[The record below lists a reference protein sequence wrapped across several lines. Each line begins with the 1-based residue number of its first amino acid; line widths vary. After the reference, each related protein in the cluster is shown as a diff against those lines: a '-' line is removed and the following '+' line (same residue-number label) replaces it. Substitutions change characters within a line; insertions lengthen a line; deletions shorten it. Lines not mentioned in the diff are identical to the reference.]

1 MMTSVLSLVW
11 LLCSSPT
18 PTSAPAD
25 PAAMARVRAIERAR
39 VEIVQRL
46 TPCVVCIFP
55 RGSRAG
61 GGSGVII
68 DSHGYGLTNFH
79 VIRGMIGERR
89 GEAGLPDG
97 KIYPLEVLGFDP
109 GGDVA
114 MFKIDR
120 DKPFYPAP
128 LGDSDGLRV
137 GDWTLAMGNPFL
149 LAEDFQPTVT
159 CGIVSGLH
167 RYQRGEGRALNYTD
181 CIQVDTSIN
190 PGNSG
195 GPLFDLRGD
204 LVGINGRISIE
215 ERGRVNV
222 GLGYA
227 ITINQIRRFIPALRA
242 GLVTKHAT
250 LGATTRDKAL
260 RNVVVD
266 QILSDSC
273 AAKAG
278 LKLGDRVLRF
288 GGVDVQSANHL
299 LTLLGTY
306 PAEWPVTMTIER
318 EGKRQ
323 DLNLRLDAIP
333 LPRGLRPLKNVAE
346 QTQVKNPLRP
356 NPEANA
362 RAVMRAWDRYQRF
375 VGRAEA
381 VSRVNEVRVAGERRR
396 AGKAEDAS
404 TALDVVEKRPGADAK
419 PPEEPGELEQWIRWS
434 LLSPL
439 EDAWKAGYRVVGG
452 DEIGGEIV
460 VVIER
465 KAEGLPEYRLY
476 LEDDGGALRAIEFD
490 AKDDG
495 RRVRYEYDDYRRVG
509 AIRWPFKRRVLIGG
523 EPLFSD
529 ELSKVEPAAGGA

>member
-1 MMTSVLSLVW
+1 MMTAVLWSVFLI
-11 LLCSSPT
+11 CAAPT
-18 PTSAPAD
+18 PSSAPAD
-25 PAAMARVRAIERAR
+25 PAALARMRSIERAR
-39 VEIVQRL
+39 IEIVQRL

-68 DSHGYGLTNFH
+68 DSQGYGVTNFH
-79 VIRGMIGERR
+79 VVRGFIGERR

-97 KIYPLEVLGFDP
+97 QIYPLEVLGFDP

-128 LGDSDGLRV
+128 LGDSDALRV

-227 ITINQIRRFIPALRA
+227 ITINQIKRFIPALRA
-242 GLVTKHAT
+242 GIVTRHAT
-250 LGATTRDKAL
+250 LGATTRDQGL
-260 RNVVVD
+260 RQVVVD

-288 GGVDVQSANHL
+288 GGADVQSANHL

-306 PAEWPVTMTIER
+306 PAGWPVTVTIER
-318 EGKRQ
+318 DGRQ
-323 DLNLRLDAIP
+323 RDLHLRLDSVP
-333 LPRGLRPLKNVAE
+333 LPRGLRPPRNLPAE
-346 QTQVKNPLRP
+346 MKVLDPLRP

-362 RAVMRAWDRYQRF
+362 RAVTRAWDRYQRF
-375 VGRAEA
+375 VGRPEA
-381 VSRVNEVRVAGERRR
+381 VSQLNTVHVVGERRR
-396 AGKAEDAS
+396 TGKPDDAP
-404 TALDVVEKRPGADAK
+404 TALDLVEKRPEADEQT
-419 PPEEPGELEQWIRWS
+419 PSEPGELEQWIRWS
-434 LLSPL
+434 LLRPL
-439 EDAWKAGYRVVGG
+439 EDAGKQGYRVVGG
-452 DEIGGEIV
+452 DEVDGAIV

-465 KAEGLPEYRLY
+465 KAKGLPEYRLFF
-476 LEDDGGALRAIEFD
+476 DDEGGALRAIEFEEK
-490 AKDDG
+490 ADG
-495 RRVRYEYDDYRRVG
+495 RQVRYEYDDYRRVG

-529 ELSKVEPAAGGA
+529 ELSKVEPTAVGS

>member
-1 MMTSVLSLVW
+1 MMNAVLSLVW
-11 LLCSSPT
+11 LVCAAPT
-18 PTSAPAD
+18 PTSGPAD
-25 PAAMARVRAIERAR
+25 PAGLARLRAIERAR
-39 VEIVQRL
+39 VEMVQRL

-68 DSHGYGLTNFH
+68 DSQGYGVTNFH
-79 VIRGMIGERR
+79 VIRGFIGDRR
-89 GEAGLPDG
+89 GDAGLPDG
-97 KIYPLEVLGFDP
+97 QVYPLEVLGFDP

-120 DKPFYPAP
+120 EKPFYPAP
-128 LGDSDGLRV
+128 LGDSDALRV

-149 LAEDFQPTVT
+149 LAEDFRPTVT

-227 ITINQIRRFIPALRA
+227 ITINQIKRFIPSLRA
-242 GLVTKHAT
+242 GLITKHAT

-260 RNVVVD
+260 RHVVVD
-266 QILSDSC
+266 QILNDSC

-288 GGVDVQSANHL
+288 GGVEVQSANHL

-318 EGKRQ
+318 EGKQR
-323 DLNLRLDAIP
+323 DLNLRLDGIP
-333 LPRGLRPLKNVAE
+333 LPRGLRPPKDVLA
-346 QTQVKNPLRP
+346 QLQVKDPLRP

-375 VGRAEA
+375 VGRPEA
-381 VSRVNEVRVAGERRR
+381 VSQVNEVRLTGERRR
-396 AGKAEDAS
+396 AGKPDDAPTS
-404 TALDVVEKRPGADAK
+404 LDVVESRPAADAK
-419 PPEEPGELEQWIRWS
+419 APEEPGELEKWIRWS
-434 LLSPL
+434 LLRPL
-439 EDAWKAGYRVVGG
+439 EDAGKAGYRVVGG
-452 DEIGGEIV
+452 DEVGGDIV
-460 VVIER
+460 VVVER
-465 KAEGLPEYRLY
+465 KVEGVPEYRLFFD
-476 LEDDGGALRAIEFD
+476 DDGGALRAIEFD
-490 AKDDG
+490 AKADG

-523 EPLFSD
+523 EPLFLD
-529 ELSKVEPAAGGA
+529 EMTKVEPAAGGA